1 MDYVLSF
8 IVDLIIDDE
17 LRPTTNNKLPKAV
30 RYFLFALVLIIY
42 IGIIGLITMIGIT
55 SLKDNLIEGILAL
68 LFALCILVVCI
79 IRFKEVYSKKT
90 KNKKNSN
97 N

>member
-8 IVDLIIDDE
+8 IVDLIIDEE
-17 LRPTTNNKLPKAV
+17 LRPSNSSKLPKGL

-42 IGIIGLITMIGIT
+42 VGIIGLITMVGIT
-55 SLKDNLIEGILAL
+55 SIKDNLVEGIIAFIL
-68 LFALCILVVCI
+68 ALCILVVCI
-79 IRFKEVYSKKT
+79 LRFKEVYSKKT

-97 N
+97 